1 MKEKLKLNQGETLN
15 LVKSRSEGFMA
26 ETDVDD
32 YEIVNAA
39 GEVVGSV
46 TYTNHTAVKGFRVT
60 QSVVQK
66 DANGKVIVDTR
77 W

>member
-1 MKEKLKLNQGETLN
+1 MKERLKLNQGETVN
-15 LVKSRSEGFMA
+15 HVKPRSEGFMA
-26 ETDVDD
+26 ETDIEE

-46 TYTNHTAVKGFRVT
+46 TYKIHTAVKGFRVT
-60 QSVVQK
+60 HSVVQK
-66 DANGKVIVDTR
+66 DINGKAIVDTR